1 MGIGKYVIITPAHN
15 EECYIGCTLDSV
27 AGQTMHPSQWIL
39 VDDGSIDGTAAIVQ
53 GYADKY
59 PGIKLVRYSP
69 PEAGRQAGAKIIR
82 AFLCGYRALDVLDYE
97 FIVKLDADLTLSPD
111 YFEDVGG
118 AFDSDPAV
126 GLCGGYMTAL
136 IDGTWKK
143 ERNASYHLR
152 GPIQAYRKQC
162 FDQIGGIPAVSN
174 SDFIAEMKAMS
185 LGWEV
190 KILPLEVRHNR
201 RTSTLINRG
210 LWSSYE
216 MGEVL
221 YRDGYDLLLTLLRS
235 FIYGLSARPYILSAI
250 CLVSGFLASS
260 LTRPAK
266 DVDTELETFIR
277 GFQYKR
283 IRRFLQR
290 SALYKKPTH

>member
-1 MGIGKYVIITPAHN
+1 MSISKYVMVTPAYN

-27 AGQTMHPSQWIL
+27 AGQTIHPSQWIL
-39 VDDGSIDGTAAIVQ
+39 VDDGSTDGTATIIQ

-59 PGIKLVRYSP
+59 PWIKLVKYSP
-69 PEAGRQAGAKIIR
+69 HEAGRQAGAKIVR
-82 AFLCGYRALDVLDYE
+82 AFLCGYRALDVPDYE
-97 FIVKLDADLTLSPD
+97 FIVKLDADLTLPPN
-111 YFEDVGG
+111 YFEEVGG
-118 AFDSDPAV
+118 AFDSDPGV

-136 IDGTWKK
+136 IDSKWKK

-152 GPIQAYRKQC
+152 GPVQAFRKQC

-190 KILPLEVRHNR
+190 KILPLEVRHHR

-210 LWSSYE
+210 LRSSYKE
-216 MGEVL
+216 GGVL

-235 FIYGLSARPYILSAI
+235 FIFGLNTRPYILSAI
-250 CLVSGFLASS
+250 LLVSGFLASS
-260 LTRPAK
+260 LTRPEK

-277 GFQYKR
+277 AFQYRR
-283 IRRFLQR
+283 IRRLLQR
-290 SALYKKPTH
+290 SGWYEKTTR